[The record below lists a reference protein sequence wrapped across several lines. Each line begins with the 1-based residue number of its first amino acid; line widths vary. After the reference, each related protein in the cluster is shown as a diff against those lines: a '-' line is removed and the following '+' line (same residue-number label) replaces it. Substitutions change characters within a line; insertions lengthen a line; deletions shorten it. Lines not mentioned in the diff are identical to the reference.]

1 MLNQE
6 LVDAVKKL
14 IKNATRYNIE
24 ALDDIYHDDLRI
36 AKKESSQKVSV
47 IDKDENI
54 ALFKSKKEAGD
65 DPLSAESTFRYAHA
79 SGPVGH
85 VAVERRMKLH
95 DQEEHLLFNLV
106 LRKVDDKWKVVS
118 EFAIPLDSE
127 E

>member
-14 IKNATRYNIE
+14 IQNATRYNIE
-24 ALDDIYHDDLRI
+24 ALDAIYHDDLRI
-36 AKKESSQKVSV
+36 AKMESNQEIRVM
-47 IDKDENI
+47 DKGENI

-65 DPLSAESTFRYAHA
+65 DPLSTESTFRYAHA

-106 LRKVDDKWKVVS
+106 LRKVDEEWKIVS

-127 E
+127 G